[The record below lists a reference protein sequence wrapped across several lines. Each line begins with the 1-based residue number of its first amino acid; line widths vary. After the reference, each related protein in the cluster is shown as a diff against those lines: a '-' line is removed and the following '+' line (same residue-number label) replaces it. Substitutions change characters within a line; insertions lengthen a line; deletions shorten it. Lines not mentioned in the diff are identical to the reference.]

1 MADQIPA
8 QPGQPGQVPP
18 EKAAPGVPP
27 SESERGASPEKIA
40 PVPPVE
46 DSDEP
51 LQGPSAGP
59 PAEPPAPS
67 PSAEAESQAPEGAPE
82 SQENFPCPF
91 DEDIGYEIVEP
102 PEGEESDD
110 GFASIPAG
118 PDRRGELRAAARP
131 RAETP
136 RRPRPPS
143 SGARRS
149 AGPGK
154 GQGTGG
160 QAFSDLAG
168 RRRGRAGGGDHRCG
182 DSAGDARSVGVKR
195 VTKVASDSRR
205 AK

>member
-8 QPGQPGQVPP
+8 QPGPPGQVPP
-18 EKAAPGVPP
+18 EKAAQSVPP
-27 SESERGASPEKIA
+27 SESERGALPEKIA
-40 PVPPVE
+40 PVPSVE

-67 PSAEAESQAPEGAPE
+67 PSAEAESQAPEGAPV

-118 PDRRGELRAAARP
+118 PTEEVNYEPPRVRGP
-131 RAETP
+131 
-136 RRPRPPS
+136 
-143 SGARRS
+143 
-149 AGPGK
+149 
-154 GQGTGG
+154 
-160 QAFSDLAG
+160 
-168 RRRGRAGGGDHRCG
+168 RRRGDRGRRPPVRAEAPAQEKDR
-182 DSAGDARSVGVKR
+182 APAVKR
-195 VTKVASDSRR
+195 FPIWLAVAGVVLAAAIIIVVVLLARGGR
-205 AK
+205 